1 MTTGT
6 RLKNLRKEHDFTID
20 SVAALL
26 EVKPDELYE
35 IESNNKTLTVSQLEI
50 LSDLYGVDE
59 EYIVEGTKQEFNS
72 EHIVQQDLDVY
83 TTYQI
88 NKVLRNID
96 FLASIKMF

>member
-6 RLKNLRKEHDFTID
+6 RLKNLRKEYDFTID

-35 IESNNKTLTVSQLEI
+35 IESNYKTLTVSQLEI

-59 EYIVEGTKQEFNS
+59 EYIVEGRKQEFNS
-72 EHIVQQDLDVY
+72 EHIVQQILMY
-83 TTYQI
+83 IQC
-88 NKVLRNID
+88 
-96 FLASIKMF
+96 IKLIKS